1 MKAMTTT
8 ELLQHYFNF
17 GAFEAYT
24 YFGAHPQTKKIDG
37 EAVKGFVF
45 RLYAPNAENVSVVG
59 DFNLW
64 KPGMHPLKKIHP
76 LGVFEGFV
84 PQAILGQRYKYNFK
98 NAFGVYVQKADPFA
112 FSAEVRPQTASVIA
126 SYKGYRW
133 RDQDYLEQRN
143 RNENRPMAIY
153 EIHMGSWKKPEQQ
166 EFYNYRDM
174 ADLLIPYVKEHG
186 FTHIE
191 IMPLTQ
197 HPFDGSWGY
206 QTTGFHAADSRYGS
220 PKDLMYFIDRC
231 HQANVGV
238 ILDFVVVHFAND
250 GFGLHEFDG
259 TKLYE
264 YFDPRRTFSQWGSP
278 QFDLGKPAVRSLLF
292 SSLHYFIKEFHL
304 DGIRIDAVSNVVYWD
319 GNAQQGENH
328 GGIAFIRDL
337 NAFIHRYYPKVMT
350 IAEDSTAFAGVTRPV
365 EAGGLGFDYK
375 WDMGWMNDTLKYYGV
390 DFIYK
395 YYDHHK
401 LTFSMHYF
409 YSDRFMLPLSH
420 DEVVH
425 GKGTI
430 LNKMW
435 GSYDEKFALLR
446 NLYTYQ
452 WMHPGKKLLFMGS
465 EFASFD
471 EWNEKKSLPWF
482 FLQYPKHD
490 AVRTLIK
497 DLNHWYQ
504 KEPALHIGEHDP
516 VNFRWLMVDNRQD
529 NVYAFQRQ
537 VNDSLIIVVL
547 NMKGNYYNNYD
558 IGIEVSGTYQE
569 ILNSDHEIYN
579 GWHRTNPTLLISKPS
594 QGPEGK
600 PHTLTLTVGSF
611 AAIVLKKIS
620 D

>member
-1 MKAMTTT
+1 MTSK
-8 ELLQHYFNF
+8 EILQHYFNF

-24 YFGAHPQTKKIDG
+24 FFGAHPKTIKVHQKS
-37 EAVKGFVF
+37 VKGFVF
-45 RLYAPNAENVSVVG
+45 RLYAPNADDVSIVG
-59 DFNLW
+59 DFNGW
-64 KPGMHPLKKIHP
+64 KPSVHPMKKIHP

-84 PQAILGQRYKYNFK
+84 ADAKEGDCYKFNFK
-98 NAFGVYVQKADPFA
+98 NAFGVYVQKADPYAFA
-112 FSAEVRPQTASVIA
+112 AEKRPLTASVVTR
-126 SYKGYRW
+126 YQGYRW
-133 RDQDYLEQRN
+133 RDQTYVASQN
-143 RNENRPMAIY
+143 RNFDRPLSIY
-153 EIHMGSWKKPEQQ
+153 EVHMGSWKKPDDK
-166 EFYNYRDM
+166 EFYSYTEM
-174 ADLLIPYVKEHG
+174 ADLLIPYVKAHG

-206 QTTGFHAADSRYGS
+206 QATGFHAVDSRYGS
-220 PKDLMYFIDRC
+220 PKEFMYFVDRC
-231 HQANVGV
+231 HQAGLGV
-238 ILDFVVVHFAND
+238 ILDFVVVHFASD

-264 YFDPRRTFSQWGSP
+264 YFDPRRTYSQWGSP
-278 QFDLGKPAVRSLLF
+278 QFDLSKPAVRSLLF
-292 SSLHYFIKEFHL
+292 SSLHYFVKECHI

-337 NAFIHRYYPKVMT
+337 NYFIHRFYPNVMS
-350 IAEDSTAFAGVTRPV
+350 IAEDSTAFPGVTRSV
-365 EAGGLGFDYK
+365 EQGGLGFDYK

-390 DFIYK
+390 DFVYK

-409 YSDRFMLPLSH
+409 YSDNFMLPLSH

-435 GSYDEKFALLR
+435 GNYDEKFSLLR

-452 WMHPGKKLLFMGS
+452 WMHPGKKLSFMGN

-471 EWNEKKSLPWF
+471 EWSEKKSLPWF
-482 FLQYPKHD
+482 FTTYPKHD
-490 AVRTLIK
+490 SVRTLIK
-497 DLNHWYQ
+497 HLNHLYQ
-504 KEPALHIGEHDP
+504 SEPALHIEEHHADH
-516 VNFRWLMVDNRQD
+516 FHWLMVDNRND
-529 NVYAFQRQ
+529 NVYAFQRK
-537 VNDSLIIVVL
+537 VNNSLIIVVL

-558 IGIEVSGTYQE
+558 LGVIEPGTYQE
-569 ILNSDHEIYN
+569 VLNSDHEAYG
-579 GWHRTNPTLLISKPS
+579 GWHRINATPLTSRS
-594 QGPEGK
+594 QPGPEGK
-600 PHTLTLTVGSF
+600 PHTLTLAIGSF